1 MSFGDGM
8 IWDDFWSFG
17 WCGRS
22 LILDDFDMN
31 TEHNDLWTYY
41 SDGSI
46 LLQVSGSAP
55 QQWLDAE
62 KKVAAATVPMSC
74 ICGWTVFWKGNVDLV
89 KHPDGPGYAYAMGSE
104 GGSRHLFSI
113 PCFGEREVLFLS
125 FQTFRCNC
133 LRSSSFVPSQ
143 NVLGASRL
151 ELRRAAYQHWWLH
164 TIPDDIACYIRFC
177 SLIVEV
183 IEHNGTCYL
192 LSCVCTRSGTP
203 HVSTQ
208 YLALCYVQKDP
219 QVCITYIGFVGLF
232 VPPELSNLRPSPISF
247 QLWSKWRDLR
257 KLFYRCSVYAIS
269 EKQAQRSPKKRA
281 AWLVLVSTN
290 SNSYRNGS
298 NLSQRHKTWTHD
310 AFSLWSKLNHAD
322 EKPSLAIH
330 LQFANMIIFSLT
342 ANLVDRTVYCGFI
355 VGFTT
360 LPHYYRRLFPEA
372 NHFLK
377 PALLLRCSMQC
388 RQREP
393 GQGPQTI
400 YQIDKLDTRM
410 TIQ

>member
-8 IWDDFWSFG
+8 IWDDFWSCG

-74 ICGWTVFWKGNVDLV
+74 IRGWTVFWKGNVDLV

-143 NVLGASRL
+143 NVLGVSRL

-257 KLFYRCSVYAIS
+257 KLFYRCSVYISLCYLGKTGTEKS
-269 EKQAQRSPKKRA
+269 EKESSVTGTGKHEQQFLSERKQPVTASQNVDSRCFFPLIQIKPCRWKAQPGNPLAVCKHDHFQFDSKI
-281 AWLVLVSTN
+281 WL
-290 SNSYRNGS
+290 
-298 NLSQRHKTWTHD
+298 
-310 AFSLWSKLNHAD
+310 
-322 EKPSLAIH
+322 
-330 LQFANMIIFSLT
+330 
-342 ANLVDRTVYCGFI
+342 TVQCT
-355 VGFTT
+355 VGLLLG
-360 LPHYYRRLFPEA
+360 LPHYHITTEGCSLKPITSLNQPFFYGAACNAAKESLGRVRRLF
-372 NHFLK
+372 
-377 PALLLRCSMQC
+377 
-388 RQREP
+388 
-393 GQGPQTI
+393 
-400 YQIDKLDTRM
+400 TR
-410 TIQ
+410 